1 MSQPYKG
8 HARETLHR
16 DLLDQWMFQVHK
28 GDFEKAIAI
37 DKIHYDE
44 LVKKSEDVNSW
55 DRWQRDT
62 VAIRQELTR
71 RFEDVRPTTP
81 FQIKRGSPMLIV
93 HHNFSGLA
101 HETQL
106 ARNVDWLRSHG
117 EEINI
122 EIVYLFG
129 GFESNASACS
139 LYGLSPSCVHYLQAN
154 SYQQAATKLAQVA
167 NSRMANGIIY
177 PTIFFMAFWMSLF
190 VPHPNQKFL
199 QMKYYPLHSGRIKR
213 WAGGY
218 RSSDDYYM
226 INGCKFEQLPILD
239 LQVAKHGHEE
249 RHNQIESINIGSIS
263 RPEKI
268 CDSAYNQFILQL
280 LKANPKLNY
289 FYTGRIE
296 ATEVLPETIRK
307 HPRCFGLGWVNPSEA
322 IAKFSI
328 YLEPFPWGGGEMTLF
343 ALSAGLPYLT
353 LETAENQQF
362 GIYGFLR
369 FLAEGQDPVL
379 QTSFCRSKN
388 QLRDRVSQLVNDYEL
403 RRVLGESWQRLIHS
417 YKPPQLCAWRSFLN
431 E

>member
-1 MSQPYKG
+1 MSQPLEG

-16 DLLDQWMFQVHK
+16 DLLDKWMFLVHK

-37 DKIHYDE
+37 DQIHYDE

-62 VAIRQELTR
+62 VALRQELTR
-71 RFEDVRPTTP
+71 RFEEIRPTTP

-106 ARNVDWLRSHG
+106 ARNMDWLRSHG

-129 GFESNASACS
+129 GIESCASACS
-139 LYGLSPSCVHYLQAN
+139 LYGLSPSSVHYLQAN
-154 SYQQAATKLAQVA
+154 SYQQASTKLAQVA
-167 NSRMANGIIY
+167 SSRMANGIIY

-190 VPHPNQKFL
+190 VSHPNQKFL

-218 RSSDDYYM
+218 RSSNDFYM

-239 LQVAKHGHEE
+239 LQIAKHELKE
-249 RHNQIESINIGSIS
+249 RDTQTEDISIGSIS

-268 CDSAYNQFILQL
+268 CDAVYNQFILQL
-280 LKANPKLNY
+280 LKANPKLSY
-289 FYTGRIE
+289 LYTGRIE
-296 ATEVLPETIRK
+296 ATNLLPETIRK
-307 HPRCFGLGWVNPSEA
+307 HPRSMGLGWVDPGEA

-328 YLEPFPWGGGEMTLF
+328 YLEPFPWGGGEMTLL
-343 ALSAGLPYLT
+343 ALSAGVPYLT
-353 LETAENQQF
+353 LETEENKRF

-369 FLAEGQDPVL
+369 FLADGQDPVL

-388 QLRDRVSQLVNDYEL
+388 QLRDRVSQLVNDHEF
-403 RRVLGESWQRLIHS
+403 RQVLGRSWQQIIQS
-417 YKPPQLCAWRSFLN
+417 YKPPSLGRWRSFLN